1 MFFLYVSILIYLLS
15 KIVKT
20 VKTFVSNGK
29 KVTNLFN
36 ELTSR
41 LSYKSEPF
49 NFLPSTACHTIK
61 QTLGKLTE
69 LKPNTTLVELAI
81 KHAHVPH
88 FSITVFFKSKQRFKV
103 CRIEFAM
110 GNLLKSFDDTL
121 LRKTAFNINKN
132 ERKYE
137 QVILCHR
144 LTDICP
150 SRIWSCFH
158 V

>member
-1 MFFLYVSILIYLLS
+1 MCFFLYISILIYLLS

-103 CRIEFAM
+103 CRIKSTV
-110 GNLLKSFDDTL
+110 GNLLKSFSDTF
-121 LRKTAFNINKN
+121 LRKTAFNKN
-132 ERKYE
+132 EGQYE

-144 LTDICP
+144 LTESIP
-150 SRIWSCFH
+150 
-158 V
+158 VEYGVV

>member
-1 MFFLYVSILIYLLS
+1 MFFLYISILIYLLS
-15 KIVKT
+15 NIVKT

-49 NFLPSTACHTIK
+49 NFSSTACHTIK
-61 QTLGKLTE
+61 QTIGELTE

-103 CRIEFAM
+103 CRIKSTV
-110 GNLLKSFDDTL
+110 GNLLKNFGDTL
-121 LRKTAFNINKN
+121 LRKTAFNKN
-132 ERKYE
+132 EGKYE

-144 LTDICP
+144 LIESVP
-150 SRIWSCFH
+150 
-158 V
+158 VEYGVV